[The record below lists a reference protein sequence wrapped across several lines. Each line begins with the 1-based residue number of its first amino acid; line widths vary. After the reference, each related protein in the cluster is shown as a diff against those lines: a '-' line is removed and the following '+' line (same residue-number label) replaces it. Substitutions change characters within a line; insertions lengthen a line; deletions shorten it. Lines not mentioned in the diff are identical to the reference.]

1 MDTLESLTRQIA
13 GATDIKSVVRTMKA
27 MAAANI
33 GQYELAV
40 ASLGDYYNTVALGLV
55 GYFRSVPIEPE
66 ATKTPPTNPASS
78 AIGAVVFGSDQGLVG
93 TFNNTLA
100 DFVGQTL
107 DALPGTKEVW
117 SVGDR
122 VQLLLSDKGLT
133 VSTHFAV
140 PASINTIAPLVGQIL
155 VKAQESL
162 DEGTFSEFYVFHNQP
177 SGNTGYAAVGQRL
190 LPLDTQWKRQ
200 LDLFS
205 WPTKTIPQVI
215 GEPRNTLLALISGF
229 LFVSLF
235 RACAE
240 SLASENASRLRAMQR
255 AEKNINQLL
264 DDLGNK
270 YHRTRQSAIDEELF
284 DVVSGFEALNGD
296 AAKKRVG

>member
-1 MDTLESLTRQIA
+1 MDTLESLSRKIA

-40 ASLGDYYNTVALGLV
+40 GSLGDYYQTVALGLV
-55 GYFRSVPIEPE
+55 AYFRSGPIEPQN
-66 ATKTPPTNPASS
+66 TKTAPLKTSLP

-93 TFNNTLA
+93 SFNNTLT

-107 DALPGTKEVW
+107 RDLPGRKEIW
-117 SVGDR
+117 SVGER
-122 VQLLLSDKGLT
+122 VQLLLSDSGQP
-133 VSTHFAV
+133 VSTHFSV
-140 PASINTIAPLVGQIL
+140 PTSINTITPLVGQIL

-162 DEGTFSEFYVFHNQP
+162 GSGTLTEFYIFHNQP
-177 SGNTGYAAVGQRL
+177 KEDTGYVAVCQRL
-190 LPLDTQWKRQ
+190 LPLDTQWKRE
-200 LDLFS
+200 LAAFS
-205 WPTKTIPQVI
+205 WPTKTIPQVA
-215 GEPRNTLLALISGF
+215 GEPQNTLLALIREF

-240 SLASENASRLRAMQR
+240 SLASENASRLKAMQR
-255 AEKNINQLL
+255 AEKNIDELL
-264 DDLGNK
+264 DDLGHK

-284 DVVSGFEALNGD
+284 DVVSGFEALKTD
-296 AAKKRVG
+296 KA

>member
-1 MDTLESLTRQIA
+1 MDTLESLSRKIA

-40 ASLGDYYNTVALGLV
+40 GSLGDYYQTVALGLV
-55 GYFRSVPIEPE
+55 AYFRSGPIEPQN
-66 ATKTPPTNPASS
+66 TKTEPVKTPLP

-93 TFNNTLA
+93 SFNNTLT

-107 DALPGTKEVW
+107 RDLPGRKEIW
-117 SVGDR
+117 SVGER
-122 VQLLLSDKGLT
+122 VQLLLSDSGQP
-133 VSTHFAV
+133 VSTHFSV
-140 PASINTIAPLVGQIL
+140 PTSINTITPLVGQIL

-162 DEGTFSEFYVFHNQP
+162 GSGTLTEFYIFHNQP
-177 SGNTGYAAVGQRL
+177 KEDTGYVAVCQRL
-190 LPLDTQWKRQ
+190 LPLDTQWKRE
-200 LDLFS
+200 LAAFS
-205 WPTKTIPQVI
+205 WPTKTIPQVA
-215 GEPRNTLLALISGF
+215 GEPQNTLLALIREF

-240 SLASENASRLRAMQR
+240 SLASENASRLKAMQR
-255 AEKNINQLL
+255 AEKNIDELL
-264 DDLGNK
+264 DDLGHK

-284 DVVSGFEALNGD
+284 DVVSGFEALKTD
-296 AAKKRVG
+296 KA

>member
-1 MDTLESLTRQIA
+1 MDTLESLSRKIA

-40 ASLGDYYNTVALGLV
+40 GSLGEYYRTVALGL
-55 GYFRSVPIEPE
+55 GAYFKSGTIESQN
-66 ATKTPPTNPASS
+66 TKTEPVRASLP

-93 TFNNTLA
+93 SFNNTLT

-107 DALPGTKEVW
+107 GALPGRKEIW
-117 SVGDR
+117 SVGER
-122 VQLLLSDKGLT
+122 VQLLLSDSGQP
-133 VSTHFAV
+133 VSTHFPV
-140 PASINTIAPLVGQIL
+140 PTSINTITPLVGQIL

-162 DEGTFSEFYVFHNQP
+162 ENGTLTEFYVFHNKP
-177 SGNTGYAAVGQRL
+177 KENTGYVAVSQRL
-190 LPLDTQWKRQ
+190 LPLDTQWKRE
-200 LDLFS
+200 LTVFN
-205 WPTKTIPQVI
+205 WPTKTIPQVV
-215 GEPRNTLLALISGF
+215 GEPQNTLLALIREF

-240 SLASENASRLRAMQR
+240 SLASENASRLMAMQR
-255 AEKNINQLL
+255 AEKNIDELL
-264 DDLGNK
+264 DDLGHK

-284 DVVSGFEALNGD
+284 DVVSGFEALKID
-296 AAKKRVG
+296 KA